1 MKKITFLFILAM
13 ISFVGKSQITLFED
27 SFEDYDDFIIED
39 IGDWTLI
46 DGDGLQTYII
56 GEGADFENGGYV
68 GSFIVFNPSAVAT
81 PLDSED
87 AWSARTGDKTINAF
101 AAVPSQDGGATAN
114 DDRLITPRITLG
126 SSGNTLSFWAKAPT
140 DEFGPETFNLEI
152 STTGTEAGDF
162 FVILPNQ
169 SPAPEE
175 WTEFVFNLDGFA
187 GENIYVAIHY
197 IGSDAYSLILDDFK
211 VTTSTLSN
219 TEFNTSNLDYFYN
232 AGQLTIQSS
241 FNLDNVS
248 LYNVLGQEVLT
259 QDLNSD
265 KASVNVSSLS
275 TGLYIAKVASGNQ
288 VNTFKFVKQ

>member
-1 MKKITFLFILAM
+1 MKKITFLFLLVM
-13 ISFVGKSQITLFED
+13 ISFVSKSQVTVFED
-27 SFEDYDDFIIED
+27 SFEDYDDFIFAD

-46 DGDGLQTYII
+46 DNDGLPTYSIL
-56 GEGADFENGGYV
+56 GSNFTNQGYTA
-68 GSFIVFNPSAVAT
+68 SFIIFNPSEVEA
-81 PLDSED
+81 PLDGED
-87 AWSARTGDKTINAF
+87 AWSARTGDKTISAF
-101 AAVPSQDGGATAN
+101 AGVPSQDGGATAN
-114 DDRLITPRITLG
+114 NDRLITPRITLG
-126 SSGNTLSFWAKAPT
+126 SSGNTVSFWAKEPT
-140 DEFGPETFNLEI
+140 DEFGPEIFDLEI

-162 FVILPNQ
+162 FTYIPNQ
-169 SPAPEE
+169 SPEAQE

-187 GENIYVAIHY
+187 GEDIYIAIRHTA
-197 IGSDAYSLILDDFK
+197 SDVYSLILDDFK

-219 TEFNTSNLDYFYN
+219 TEFNASNLDHFYK

-248 LYNVLGQEVLT
+248 LYNALGQEVLT

-275 TGLYIAKVASGNQ
+275 TGLYIAKVASGDQ